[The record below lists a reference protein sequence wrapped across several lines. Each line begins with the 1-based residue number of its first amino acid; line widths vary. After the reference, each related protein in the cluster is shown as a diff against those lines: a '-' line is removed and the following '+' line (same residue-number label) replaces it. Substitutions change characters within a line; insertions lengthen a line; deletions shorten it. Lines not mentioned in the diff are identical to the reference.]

1 MPLIPPPPPFHPFLT
16 GNTQFL
22 RNSNNSNNNNL
33 ELTFC
38 TWAQNPEV
46 QRSCFF
52 AGICINNPPK
62 ECVYLKV
69 EPILQ
74 VGPTCGLV
82 AASMLMQ
89 GKPSAGEL
97 LQQAIDLDYSNN
109 GEMFS
114 AKWLLTILNQNL
126 PVSSACSKNPA
137 NLKAYLDDGNLSSE
151 YIKEKLRNHC
161 MILVPYDSDKANH
174 APCNKNGH
182 KAHWCLIVGY
192 LIDESNNVSKSN
204 QHYLCKMSEFK
215 IL

>member
-1 MPLIPPPPPFHPFLT
+1 MPMIPPPPPVHQFITRNP
-16 GNTQFL
+16 QFL
-22 RNSNNSNNNNL
+22 RNSNISNNNNL

-38 TWAQNPEV
+38 SWSQNPEV

-52 AGICINNPPK
+52 AGICINDPPK

-89 GKPSAGEL
+89 GQPSAEEL
-97 LQQAIDLDYSNN
+97 LQQAIELDYSNN

-114 AKWLLTILNQNL
+114 AKWLLAILNQNL
-126 PVSSACSKNPA
+126 PVSSACFRNQA
-137 NLKAYLDDGNLSSE
+137 NLNAYIADGNLSSE
-151 YIKEKLRNHC
+151 YIKEKLRHHC

-174 APCNKNGH
+174 SPCNNNGH
-182 KAHWCLIVGY
+182 KAHWCLVIGY
-192 LIDESNNVSKSN
+192 LIDKSDNVSKPIYNLQSI
-204 QHYLCKMSEFK
+204 SIF
-215 IL
+215 